1 MGLIKVGIIGIGNCA
16 SSLVQCVEFL
26 KKNFKSVKNNFGI
39 LHPLIGKY
47 KIENIEFVAAFDVA
61 ANKVG
66 RDLSE
71 GIFAFPNCASKFYD
85 VPNLGIDIYKG
96 PILDGLSANLRKEI
110 KVAPSVRNVDVASKL
125 IENDAELLIN
135 FLPTGSIKASNYY
148 AHQALEANC
157 GFINAIPEL
166 IASNPDWSKKF
177 LDENLPLVG
186 DDVKSQ
192 IGGTIIHRALIDLFN
207 QRGVKIIETSQSN
220 FGGNADYLNLSDKS
234 RFKSK
239 LHTKETAIRSLIPNE
254 VFIDMP
260 LPIYQQELGD
270 SRICK
275 IFIDGRYFGNTPI
288 SLDLNIKIEDS
299 PDASGVIVDL
309 IRIMK
314 LALER
319 GESGVLHEIC
329 PFYFKHPPIPCDDKT
344 AYQKVKNF
352 IEE

>member
-166 IASNPDWSKKF
+166 IASNPDW
-177 LDENLPLVG
+177 
-186 DDVKSQ
+186 
-192 IGGTIIHRALIDLFN
+192 
-207 QRGVKIIETSQSN
+207 
-220 FGGNADYLNLSDKS
+220 
-234 RFKSK
+234 
-239 LHTKETAIRSLIPNE
+239 
-254 VFIDMP
+254 
-260 LPIYQQELGD
+260 
-270 SRICK
+270 
-275 IFIDGRYFGNTPI
+275 
-288 SLDLNIKIEDS
+288 
-299 PDASGVIVDL
+299 
-309 IRIMK
+309 
-314 LALER
+314 
-319 GESGVLHEIC
+319 
-329 PFYFKHPPIPCDDKT
+329 
-344 AYQKVKNF
+344 
-352 IEE
+352 